1 MDRNAT
7 PRTDQYEQ
15 YELEHAPMTH
25 SSEEIMNKGI
35 QSPSLRP
42 SRHIDVSDDNDFMQN
57 SPPKK
62 QTSRWSILARS
73 LILIPPITISIP
85 ILTLNFRSIF
95 WGLSTTKTNTILSAL
110 QFAAQIHASLLVAS
124 ISIMVLNMIQH
135 GLASKKGIPLGVLS
149 TNFYVDSPTW
159 LFRTESTSLGL
170 KYTLVFPLIVALAV
184 LSAPSSAIAML
195 PRLQFCG
202 VEDVWLGKDNID
214 FKVYLQTMNVEMSA
228 PQCTA
233 ANASILPGCPS
244 YGMRR
249 FIMNEDLFGARS
261 SRVNIT
267 IQGN

>member
-1 MDRNAT
+1 
-7 PRTDQYEQ
+7 
-15 YELEHAPMTH
+15 
-25 SSEEIMNKGI
+25 
-35 QSPSLRP
+35 
-42 SRHIDVSDDNDFMQN
+42 
-57 SPPKK
+57 
-62 QTSRWSILARS
+62 
-73 LILIPPITISIP
+73 
-85 ILTLNFRSIF
+85 
-95 WGLSTTKTNTILSAL
+95 
-110 QFAAQIHASLLVAS
+110 
-124 ISIMVLNMIQH
+124 MVLNMIQH

-214 FKVYLQTMNVEMSA
+214 FKVYLQTMNAEMFA

-267 IQGN
+267 IQGNWNRYLAGHDALFKRGSSDSYAASTLSTFLGDVMLSYDYMLSYFYPQNIGKSNGLGAL